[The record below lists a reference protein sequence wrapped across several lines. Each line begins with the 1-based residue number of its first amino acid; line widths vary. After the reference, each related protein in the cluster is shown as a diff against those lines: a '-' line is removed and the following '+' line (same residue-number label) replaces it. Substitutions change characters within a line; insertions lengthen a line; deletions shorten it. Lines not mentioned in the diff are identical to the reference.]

1 MSTWPVQ
8 HSPER
13 SRLRLSTLL
22 GLVGCAL
29 GAFVLLSDWL
39 VPPHLTAGFG
49 RHKELGLSLGALL
62 VLVGALARA
71 DVVACGGALVFGA
84 SLVAG
89 LFGFS
94 HAPGFGGKQQALL
107 VASVV
112 CVGVAVLI
120 RLGVLRALVARVRAW
135 HDQPGA
141 RHRHCLP
148 EA

>member
-29 GAFVLLSDWL
+29 GVFVLLFDWL

-49 RHKELGLSLGALL
+49 WRKECGLSLGALL
-62 VLVGALARA
+62 VLVGALART
-71 DVVACGGALVFGA
+71 DVVVCGGAFVFGA

-89 LFGFS
+89 LFGLS
-94 HAPGFGGKQQALL
+94 PAPGFGYKQQALL
-107 VASVV
+107 VAAVM
-112 CVGVAVLI
+112 CVGVAVLV
-120 RLGVLRALVARVRAW
+120 RLGVLRALVARVRTW
-135 HDQPGA
+135 RHPPGVG
-141 RHRHCLP
+141 RRRCLP